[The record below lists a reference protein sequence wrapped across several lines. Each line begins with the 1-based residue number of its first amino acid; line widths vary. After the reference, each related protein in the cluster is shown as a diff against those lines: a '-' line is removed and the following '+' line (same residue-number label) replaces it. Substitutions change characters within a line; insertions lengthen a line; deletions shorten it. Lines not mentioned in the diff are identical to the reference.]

1 MEEILESCRLCPRE
15 CGVNR
20 AAGQAGFCGADA
32 RLKVAR
38 AALHFWEEPCLSGER
53 GSGTV
58 FFSGCSLGCR
68 FCQNYAIS
76 RGGVGKWIS
85 VDRLTEIF
93 LELEAKGAHNVN
105 LVTGAHYV
113 PQIVTAVRAARQ
125 RGFSLPI
132 VYNSGGY
139 EKVDSLRLLDGV
151 VDIYLPDFKFMSD
164 EIAARYANAVGYSRI
179 AKEALTEMVRQV
191 GEAVFDADGM
201 LRKGVLVRV
210 LLLPSFAEDAKRIIR
225 YLYETYGDKIF
236 LSIMNQYTP
245 VDPIRGDVW
254 LNRCVAEEEYDE
266 VVDYAAS
273 IGVENGFIQEDG
285 ANGEDFIPS
294 FDLEGV

>member
-1 MEEILESCRLCPRE
+1 MGEILESCRLCPRE

-38 AALHFWEEPCLSGER
+38 AALHFWEEPCFSGER

-113 PQIVTAVRAARQ
+113 PQIVTAVRAAWQ

-164 EIAARYANAVGYSRI
+164 EIAARYANAAGYSRI
-179 AKEALTEMVRQV
+179 AKEALAEMVRQV

-225 YLYETYGDKIF
+225 YLYETYSDKIF

-245 VDPIRGDVW
+245 VDPIRGDVR